1 MANVIDPFDPSTYSA
16 RLATFNNTIPEEKEN
31 EILNPFNPSVYEGEG
46 IPTFNYDVEE
56 KLKLDDLYRPENM
69 EIMRNYIIDV
79 SGKQAERYT
88 DDQVHEM
95 FLTRMRDF
103 ETSDVG
109 ILDEGY
115 YITKANDK
123 QRANAGKA
131 YMLYDN
137 LSSVFTSGS
146 TLDAIFG
153 VAEHLKN
160 IFNPFESPTTY
171 AGVGIGK
178 IVTAVG
184 GKTASQVIKAKAKKL
199 AKEELA
205 KSGKFKQLKES
216 GKQNLKRQ
224 ALSGVLPTY
233 VKQSMKDA
241 TKNYAMKQALVA
253 TGVDMFTA
261 GALDWHYQNTKVKAN
276 AQDKVSG
283 IQVGLSSL
291 MGLVGGSVEWY
302 RISKGTNKTTASY
315 NKDFVRDWRT
325 KNAQTPVDREA
336 LDNRIATDMETWAEK
351 TFKGGKILQKLRGQ
365 TDAPS
370 MVGNSITNQFWE
382 AVLVGDSNKGVSGI
396 ARIMQEEGF
405 LARLTPDQLDP
416 TTGKL
421 KGFTDKFT
429 SLFIES
435 AENGGMSQK
444 AKDRIT
450 KALTDVGVFDEIK
463 RDPSVRDLGIR
474 VNTIE
479 DLARLFARD
488 ARSGGQVLNLASRLS
503 KVAKGD
509 ANYLRAVA
517 DEQDAV
523 KAIEGTTTFSK
534 YLNAFKNNAMWMQ
547 NVWRRTVVSALQT
560 SVLNVK
566 GFKAATA
573 INAFADISLI
583 PVEYANSLFK
593 FAKGDREGALRSLQ
607 RTKDI
612 RENQIERLRNF
623 LDPNATKEMFE
634 DLMRI
639 DKRSARILDKA
650 IAGGLEGAK
659 DVEEIAKKFDL
670 DPKNPFFRAVEGYTN
685 VAQKIMLVD
694 TVDKFMKSQA
704 YLGNLDMAIRENI
717 SGMNFRKM
725 SQLSQKELNKLLV
738 SEEFIDATIQA
749 TNLTMSDIFS
759 KSYRYVGKEGGN
771 KYLTQIA
778 GFIEEFGNIPILGT
792 AFPFGKFFNN
802 TVALTY
808 DVMGGGNIAAIM
820 ELAKTGAVSYG
831 TKRRAAKGL
840 IGGGGFG
847 LMFTDPLGLSTTDK
861 DGQEKESTFPIY
873 EGSRNLFEDVLKGV
887 MHYTG
892 LNFSLERD
900 REKQRL
906 GLSWNEEL
914 KTNGSIVD
922 ITYDFPASQ
931 YALIARVLNVLK
943 ESDQAL
949 PKELV
954 GAMSEQL
961 LFGQLQRNLGKY
973 GNIGP
978 IVSEVYNA
986 LQTGDFTS
994 LEKVKQ
1000 LATRGPGS
1008 LISGSISGLLRPID
1022 PVNRLSGYYLGT
1034 ESEVKDAKQT
1044 NTLFYDSG
1052 RYLHNI
1058 FEILMGDSNIP
1069 KRREMARE
1077 GNIYPTSPAS
1087 DIFSE
1092 RTLQPKT
1099 YTELALSDVNLKG
1112 WAQDLKSYYPEG
1124 LSLFNS
1130 LIAPVIEKKFEDFVT
1145 SKRYKSMP
1153 YDKKLR
1159 RVKGILSETKAQIKE
1174 RMITGAYGKENSD
1187 AQRARY
1193 IMDIADTRGSTRKKA
1208 LEELNLKGNL
1218 TTDEMLELST
1228 LQLYKIFS
1236 KIKVIEKRFREER
1249 KGRQ

>member
-1 MANVIDPFDPSTYSA
+1 MFGQG
-16 RLATFNNTIPEEKEN
+16 LATLAAQNNTLSDDKKVDSTDLYGGFP
-31 EILNPFNPSVYEGEG
+31 LQFSG
-46 IPTFNYDVEE
+46 EE

-69 EIMRNYIIDV
+69 EIMRNYITDV

-109 ILDEGY
+109 IIDEGF
-115 YITKANDK
+115 YITKANDR

-160 IFNPFESPTTY
+160 IFNPFESPSTY
-171 AGVGIGK
+171 AGVGLAK
-178 IVTAVG
+178 IATAVG
-184 GKTASQVIKAKAKKL
+184 GKTASQTIKAKAKKL
-199 AKEELA
+199 AKDVIVKEGGLSA
-205 KSGKFKQLKES
+205 LKQSGR
-216 GKQNLKRQ
+216 QNLK
-224 ALSGVLPTY
+224 
-233 VKQSMKDA
+233 KQIIDKSFKDA

-276 AQDKVSG
+276 AQDEVSG
-283 IQVGLSSL
+283 LQVGLSSL
-291 MGLVGGSVEWY
+291 MGLIGGSVEWY

-560 SVLNVK
+560 SVLNLK
-566 GFKAATA
+566 GYKAATA
-573 INAFADISLI
+573 INAFADVMLI
-583 PVEYANSLFK
+583 PIEYTVALSKLAMGNK
-593 FAKGDREGALRSLQ
+593 EGALRNLQ

-623 LDPNATKEMFE
+623 LDPNSTKQMFE
-634 DLMRI
+634 DLMKV
-639 DKRSARILDKA
+639 DKRTARVLDKA
-650 IAGGLEGAK
+650 ISGGLEGISNL
-659 DVEEIAKKFDL
+659 EEVAKKFDL
-670 DPKNPFFRAVEGYTN
+670 NLENKVQNVAFKTVEGYAN
-685 VAQKIMLVD
+685 AAQKLMLVD

-717 SGMNFRKM
+717 TGMNFKKL
-725 SQLSQKELNKLLV
+725 SQLSQRELSEILV
-738 SEEFIDATIQA
+738 SEEFVNATIQA
-749 TNLTMSDIFS
+749 TNVTLSDIFS
-759 KSYRYVGKEGGN
+759 KSYRYVGESDTLLGKTR
-771 KYLTQIA
+771 YLTDVA
-778 GFIEEFGNIPILGT
+778 GLIERWGNIPVLGT

-808 DVMGGGNIAAIM
+808 DVIGGGQL
-820 ELAKTGAVSYG
+820 ELALKLFTAGKVDY
-831 TKRRAAKGL
+831 TLKRRASKGF
-840 IGGGGFG
+840 IGGGVGAAIYGTTTALSAEEDKSALLETAGSG
-847 LMFTDPLGLSTTDK
+847 LMLKDPLKLSTTDK
-861 DGQEKESTFPIY
+861 
-873 EGSRNLFEDVLKGV
+873 EDDSALGIMDQILAGAVNF
-887 MHYTG
+887 TG
-892 LNFSLERD
+892 LGNSLERD
-900 REKQRL
+900 LEKQRL
-906 GLSWNEEL
+906 GLNWNEEL
-914 KTNGSIVD
+914 KTNGSIID

-931 YALIARVLNVLK
+931 YALAARLINLK
-943 ESDQAL
+943 KQSREAL

-954 GAMSEQL
+954 SAATEQF
-961 LFGQLQRNLGKY
+961 LFGQLSRNLGKF

-978 IVSEVYNA
+978 LFGDILDAESDGVSSDRIKK
-986 LQTGDFTS
+986 L
-994 LEKVKQ
+994 
-1000 LATRGPGS
+1000 LARGPGS
-1008 LISGSISGLLRPID
+1008 LASASISGLFRPID
-1022 PVNRLSGYYLGT
+1022 PANRIAGYWLG
-1034 ESEVKDAKQT
+1034 EEAEIKDAKQGD
-1044 NTLFYDSG
+1044 TLMYDSG

-1058 FEILMGDSNIP
+1058 FEILNGDSNLAE
-1069 KRREMARE
+1069 KREMTRE
-1077 GNIYPTSPAS
+1077 GKIYPTSPAS

-1112 WAQDLKSYYPEG
+1112 WAQQLKSYYPEG
-1124 LSLFNS
+1124 VSLFNEA
-1130 LIAPVIEKKFEDFVT
+1130 IAPVLEKKFERFVT
-1145 SKRYKSMP
+1145 SSFYKGLP

-1174 RMITGAYGKENSD
+1174 RMLNGSYGEDSPKM
-1187 AQRARY
+1187 ARAKY
-1193 IMDIADTRGSTRKKA
+1193 IMDIADTKTSIRSDA
-1208 LEELNLKGNL
+1208 LENLNLKK
-1218 TTDEMLELST
+1218 DLST
-1228 LQLYKIFS
+1228 DDLTNLPISTLS
-1236 KIKVIEKRFREER
+1236 KIVRQIKLIQKQYRLER
-1249 KGRQ
+1249 QGRM

>member
-1 MANVIDPFDPSTYSA
+1 MFGQG
-16 RLATFNNTIPEEKEN
+16 LATLAVQNNTSPEDKKN
-31 EILNPFNPSVYEGEG
+31 AFHDLYDGFPILSDN
-46 IPTFNYDVEE
+46 EE

-69 EIMRNYIIDV
+69 QIMRDYIIDV

-88 DDQVHEM
+88 DDEVHGM

-115 YITKANDK
+115 YIAKADDNK
-123 QRANAGKA
+123 RANAGKA

-137 LSSVFTSGS
+137 LSSVFTSGT
-146 TLDAIFG
+146 TLDAVFG

-171 AGVGIGK
+171 AGVGLGK
-178 IVTAVG
+178 VASVVG
-184 GKTASQVIKAKAKKL
+184 GKTAAQVIKSSAKKI
-199 AKEELA
+199 AKEKLVKEGGLTA
-205 KSGKFKQLKES
+205 LKQSGKHNLKKQLVKES
-216 GKQNLKRQ
+216 MQK
-224 ALSGVLPTY
+224 ASG
-233 VKQSMKDA
+233 
-241 TKNYAMKQALVA
+241 NYAKKQALVA

-261 GALDWHYQNTKVKAN
+261 GALDWHYQNIKMKAN
-276 AQDKVSG
+276 AQEDFSG
-283 IQVGLSSL
+283 LQVGLSSL
-291 MGLVGGSVEWY
+291 SGLVGGSVEWF
-302 RISKGTNKTTASY
+302 RISRGTKTTTASY
-315 NKDFVRDWRT
+315 NRDFVRDWRKT
-325 KNAQTPVDREA
+325 NAQTPVDREA

-351 TFKGGKILQKLRGQ
+351 TLKGGKILQKLRGQ
-365 TDAPS
+365 TDAPG

-405 LARLTPDQLDP
+405 LARLTPEQLDA

-488 ARSGGQVLNLASRLS
+488 ARAGGQVLNLASRLS

-517 DEQDAV
+517 DEQDEV
-523 KAIEGTTTFSK
+523 KAIKGSTNFSK
-534 YLNAFKNNAMWMQ
+534 YLSGFKNNAMWLQ

-583 PVEYANSLFK
+583 PIEYTNSLYK
-593 FAKGDREGALRSLQ
+593 LARGDREGALRSFR
-607 RTKDI
+607 RTTDI
-612 RENQIERLRNF
+612 RQNQIERLRNF

-634 DLMRI
+634 DLMKI
-639 DKRSARILDKA
+639 DKRSAKILDRA
-650 IAGGLEGAK
+650 ISGGLEGTK
-659 DVEEIAKKFDL
+659 DIEELAKKFDL
-670 DPKNPFFRAVEGYTN
+670 DPNNPAFRTVEGYAN

-725 SQLSQKELNKLLV
+725 SQLSQKELTKMLV
-738 SEEFIDATIQA
+738 SEEFTDATIQA
-749 TNLTMSDIFS
+749 TNLTLSDIFS
-759 KSYRYVGKEGGN
+759 KSYKYIGKEGGN
-771 KYLTQIA
+771 KPLTQLA
-778 GFIEEFGNIPILGT
+778 GFIEDIGNIPILGT

-861 DGQEKESTFPIY
+861 
-873 EGSRNLFEDVLKGV
+873 EDDSAIGLIDQVTVGA
-887 MHYTG
+887 MIYTG

-914 KTNGSIVD
+914 KSNGSIVD

-931 YALIARVLNVLK
+931 YALTARVLNTVK
-943 ESDQAL
+943 ESKENL

-978 IVSEVYNA
+978 MIGEIYNA
-986 LQTGDFTS
+986 IFEGDFTS
-994 LEKVKQ
+994 WDKSWQ
-1000 LATRGPGS
+1000 LMLRGPGS
-1008 LISGSISGLLRPID
+1008 LISGSISGILRPVD
-1022 PVNRLSGYYLGT
+1022 PINRLAGYYLGT
-1034 ESEVKDAKQT
+1034 ESEAKDAKQT
-1044 NTLFYDSG
+1044 NTLLYDSG

-1058 FEILMGDSNIP
+1058 FEVLMGDSKVP
-1069 KRREMARE
+1069 ERKEMARE
-1077 GNIYPTSPAS
+1077 GKVYPTSPAS
-1087 DIFSE
+1087 DVFSE
-1092 RTLQPKT
+1092 RTLEPKT

-1124 LSLFNS
+1124 LSLFNE
-1130 LIAPVIEKKFEDFVT
+1130 LIAPVLERKFESFVT
-1145 SKRYKSMP
+1145 SERYKAMP
-1153 YDKKLR
+1153 YDKKMR
-1159 RVKGILSETKAQIKE
+1159 RVKGILSETKTQIKK
-1174 RMITGAYGKENSD
+1174 RMLTGAYGRDSAEP
-1187 AQRARY
+1187 QRARY
-1193 IMDIADTRGSTRKKA
+1193 IMEIADTKGSTRAKA
-1208 LEELNLKGNL
+1208 LEALGLKGNL
-1218 TTDEMLELST
+1218 NTDDLLELNT

-1236 KIKVIEKRFREER
+1236 RIKIIEKQFREER